1 MIWVWII
8 GSVCLASGLGRETQL
23 EADAVERVF
32 SEAMEERGIAVGECV
47 SAVAPSEAGLGLVS
61 IVEVVSEE

>member
-1 MIWVWII
+1 
-8 GSVCLASGLGRETQL
+8 
-23 EADAVERVF
+23 VERVF